1 MNQGRAVR
9 DAKSVVGTI
18 LVFENIQE
26 RGAYLENSER
36 GGRISPPSPPP
47 SPRPDHEGKLDFS
60 GHAAYS
66 IVGVFVM
73 QSKFS

>member
-36 GGRISPPSPPP
+36 GGRISPPPPP
-47 SPRPDHEGKLDFS
+47 LPPVQTMKENLTFQDMQHTALW
-60 GHAAYS
+60 AYS
-66 IVGVFVM
+66 
-73 QSKFS
+73 